1 MTRFLLPALL
11 TTCALALAA
20 CQPAPKGID
29 PNVLSDTIGEVVGDP
44 STCVLL
50 VEKDTAKV
58 VWRYGTFAACARP
71 LPACNTT
78 GSLTADDLAKMAA
91 RGDRR
96 TASCDSQAD
105 GTRTVSWASGAA
117 PKRADAKHGDL
128 AYAVVME
135 GKSENS
141 LPGREI
147 QARIEPAFSRAG
159 L

>member
-1 MTRFLLPALL
+1 MFPVVL
-11 TTCALALAA
+11 TTAALALAA
-20 CQPAPKGID
+20 CEPAPKGID
-29 PNVLSDTIGEVVGDP
+29 PSVLSDTVGEVVGDP

-58 VWRYGTFAACARP
+58 VWRYGTYTACARP
-71 LPACNTT
+71 LPACNTE
-78 GSLTADDLAKMAA
+78 GSLNTDDLAKMAA
-91 RGDRR
+91 RGDKRA
-96 TASCDSQAD
+96 ASCDSLPD
-105 GTRTVSWASGAA
+105 GTRTVSWASGMA
-117 PKRADAKHGDL
+117 PKRAGAKHGDL

-135 GKSENS
+135 GPSERS